1 MRACPTYPAGS
12 RALAAALLL
21 AVVTVLAGCLVA
33 AGESR
38 IAAWKSRVEGK
49 TVTLEEPLFGFK
61 VIQAGLWRPCI
72 FQRTIG
78 FGIFETTTHDPGRV
92 PVLFLHGHAD
102 GPAGLKRLASAIDDK
117 RFEPLFA
124 FFPTG
129 QKLSVTVS
137 AMAAKLEAFA
147 RARGIERIAIVAF
160 SMSGIIARKALGDL
174 AGRKNAPAVPLF
186 ITLSTPWGGSERG
199 ARWSW
204 SPGAPPSWKDMSPD
218 SDFLRHLFDR
228 PLPGETAFHI
238 LYGTAGEKKLIPG
251 DDDGVISLKS
261 ATRKEAL
268 EEADSVSVF
277 PDSTHQGIV
286 KDKKPVARVVELL
299 AGI

>member
-1 MRACPTYPAGS
+1 MRTRPTCPVGS
-12 RALAAALLL
+12 RARAAALLL
-21 AVVTVLAGCLVA
+21 AVAATLAGCLVM

-38 IAAWKSRVEGK
+38 IAAWKSRVEGR

-61 VIQAGLWRPCI
+61 VVQAGLWRPCT

-78 FGIFETTTHDPGRV
+78 FGIFETTTHDPSRI
-92 PVLFLHGHAD
+92 PVLFLHGHGD
-102 GPAGLKRLASAIDDK
+102 GPAGLKKLASALDAK
-117 RFEPLFA
+117 RYETLFA
-124 FFPTG
+124 FYPTG

-137 AMAAKLEAFA
+137 AMEARLMAK
-147 RARGIERIAIVAF
+147 GIDRMVIVAY

-174 AGRKNAPAVPLF
+174 AGEKNAPAVPLC

-204 SPGAPPSWKDMSPD
+204 SPAAPPSWKDMSPD

-228 PLPGETAFHI
+228 PLPAGTAFHV

-268 EEADSVSVF
+268 EEADSVTVF

-286 KDKKPVARVVELL
+286 KDKKPLARVVELL
-299 AGI
+299 AGL

>member
-1 MRACPTYPAGS
+1 MRPGPTCPAG
-12 RALAAALLL
+12 RAQAAALLL
-21 AVVTVLAGCLVA
+21 VAAAALAGCLVT

-38 IAAWKSRVEGK
+38 IAAWKARVEGM

-61 VIQAGLWRPCI
+61 VIQTGLWRPCL
-72 FQRTIG
+72 FQKTIG
-78 FGIFETTTHDPGRV
+78 FGIYETTTHDPGRI

-102 GPAGLKRLASAIDDK
+102 GPGGLKELASALDAK

-137 AMAAKLEAFA
+137 AMEARLMAFA
-147 RARGIERIAIVAF
+147 RARGIERMAIVAY
-160 SMSGIIARKALGDL
+160 SMSGIIARKALGNL
-174 AGRKNAPAVPLF
+174 AGRKNAPAVPAF

-204 SPGAPPSWKDMSPD
+204 SPAAPPSWKDMSPD

-228 PLPGETAFHI
+228 PLPGDTAFHV
-238 LYGTAGEKKLIPG
+238 LYSTAGEKKLIPG
-251 DDDGVISLKS
+251 DDDGVISVKS

-268 EEADSVSVF
+268 AEADSVSVF

-286 KDKKPVARVVELL
+286 KDKKPLARVVELL